1 MVGTLYTIFADI
13 DAAIT
18 GFLTLVVGGIAGY
31 VGPIV
36 FVAVGVWLLSWSILM
51 ILGKVQ
57 APAGDLVLRILVVG
71 FVLWLMQSPVYMQ
84 LIVAPAQAL
93 PNELIAAASGTNNP
107 QNIMESLWSNVF
119 SFMLSGMAQ
128 AGTQFTTGLLSSAII
143 ILLLTVVTT
152 AVGACLIGLSMFLI
166 GYTKIGMGLVLAMGP
181 LALAFAIWPATRS
194 YFYAWLNTVLYF
206 VVLAFLTAL
215 FVMFFVDIPNRFIQ
229 RISTTTPSTNAVDR
243 FINFFAITPEAI
255 QISVMM
261 VIVMGIMFF
270 LMLQLPTIAQSITQG
285 SGGSGAG
292 GLSSV
297 FHMVRS
303 IGGKS
308 NAGGAASSGGAN
320 ASPPASNAPPG
331 GGSR

>member
-13 DAAIT
+13 DTAIT

-31 VGPIV
+31 IAPIV

-51 ILGKVQ
+51 IMGKVQ
-57 APAGDLVLRILVVG
+57 SPAGDLVVRILVVG
-71 FVLWLMQSPVYMQ
+71 FVLWLMQSPIYLQ

-93 PNELIAAASGTNNP
+93 PNELIAAASGNNNP
-107 QNIMESLWSNVF
+107 QNIMEALWSNIF
-119 SFMLSGMAQ
+119 SFMLSGLSQ
-128 AGTQFTTGLLSSAII
+128 AGTQFSTGLLSSAII
-143 ILLLTVVTT
+143 ILLFTVATT
-152 AVGACLIGLSMFLI
+152 AIGACLIGLSMFLI

-181 LALAFAIWPATRS
+181 LALAFAIWPATRN

-206 VVLAFLTAL
+206 AVLAFLTAL

-229 RISTTTPSTNAVDR
+229 RISATTPSTNVVDR

-261 VIVMGIMFF
+261 MIVMGIMFF

-297 FHMVRS
+297 FHMARS
-303 IGGKS
+303 LGGKP
-308 NAGGAASSGGAN
+308 NAGGAASSGGGG
-320 ASPPASNAPPG
+320 SPPAATNAAPSG
-331 GGSR
+331 GGR